1 MELINKLKDACNR
14 VIATEDAHKLL
25 MEYANAWATDNGHES
40 YDENDEWGCSTHQF
54 VDFCKPLN
62 DTIVEIGIKH
72 ITHYRHGSDGGT
84 TIYYVDFTTDTE
96 LEHNAVKHLLKD

>member
-25 MEYANAWATDNGHES
+25 MEYANAWATDNGYES
-40 YDENDEWGCSTHQF
+40 YHKDDEWGYSTHQF

-62 DTIVEIGIKH
+62 DTIVEIGIAH
-72 ITHYRHGSDGGT
+72 WIHYRHGSDGGT
-84 TIYYVDFTTDTE
+84 TVYYVDFTTDTE
-96 LEHNAVKHLLKD
+96 LDYVDVKPLLKD

>member
-25 MEYANAWATDNGHES
+25 MKYANAWATDNGHEPYYKS
-40 YDENDEWGCSTHQF
+40 GVGYDIHQY

-62 DTIVEIGIKH
+62 NTIVEIGIAYMEEYK
-72 ITHYRHGSDGGT
+72 HGSDGGT

-96 LEHNAVKHLLKD
+96 LEYEAVKPLLKD